1 MIDFQLDFEQQT
13 EQPNGFWLSHWQLHR
28 DESHL
33 DSTVALPLNAVF
45 EWNQTRFQLMS
56 QQGNRLQFLAK
67 APISLPADTPFVFVK
82 NHQAWWFLEEFSAP
96 FNTEAPL
103 LITASNH
110 AIATALYLSQQ
121 LKSTFQIQVLLHSDA
136 DFPFIVKPAHFIWP
150 GAPAEAIGA
159 ATLLEDW
166 QIPNRL
172 CHTPFRPGCYEGS
185 LEGFLTEW
193 QPEPNYQIIHCNS
206 FLY

>member
-1 MIDFQLDFEQQT
+1 MTDFQLDFEQQS
-13 EQPNGFWLSHWQLHR
+13 EQPNGFWLSHWQVHS
-28 DESHL
+28 DES
-33 DSTVALPLNAVF
+33 SPNSAVALPLNAAF

-56 QQGNRLQFLAK
+56 QQGSRLQFLAK
-67 APISLPADTPFVFVK
+67 APISLPADAPFVLVK
-82 NHQAWWFLEEFSAP
+82 SHQAWRYLADVSASL
-96 FNTEAPL
+96 NTETPV
-103 LITASNH
+103 LIMASNQ

-121 LKSTFQIQVLLHSDA
+121 LRSPFKIQVLLHSDT

-172 CHTPFRPGCYEGS
+172 CHTSFRPGCYEGS
-185 LEGFLTEW
+185 LEGFLAEW
-193 QPEPNYQIIHCNS
+193 QPEPHTQIIHCND